1 MNVGSSV
8 TRNSPKLETTQ
19 GPSQWHGC
27 KDIFTQWNSENGIQT
42 TEDPFREKEH
52 TAAPDTTG

>member
-1 MNVGSSV
+1 MNVGSCV
-8 TRNSPKLETTQ
+8 TRNSAKRETTQ

-27 KDIFTQWNSENGIQT
+27 QDIFAQWNSENGIQT
-42 TEDPFREKEH
+42 TEDSFREKQP